1 MEELTK
7 EELDKKMSFWKIME
21 RVSIIMIGLGIVI
34 CSVSLVHMITLQIE
48 TPVTMNN
55 HSQIKNFIESLD
67 SATPILVPEERKSVE
82 NLKKL
87 ANKKLL
93 EIEDSVEVHNYEIQF
108 NEISAKRSFWILYGV
123 LIPFSGLCVL
133 GSLLNTGSNNNFRR
147 YRRELNSREK

>member
-93 EIEDSVEVHNYEIQF
+93 EIEDSIEFQNYEIHLK
-108 NEISAKRSFWILYGV
+108 EISAKKSFWFTYGY
-123 LIPFSGLCVL
+123 LIPLLGL
-133 GSLLNTGSNNNFRR
+133 SLPGIILWDYSKDNFHM
-147 YRRELNSREK
+147 YRRKLRSREK

>member
-7 EELDKKMSFWKIME
+7 EELDKKMSFWKIMG
-21 RVSIIMIGLGIVI
+21 RVSIIMVILGIVI
-34 CSVSLVHMITLQIE
+34 CLVSRDYNDLLKTE
-48 TPVTMNN
+48 TPIMMNN
-55 HSQIKNFIESLD
+55 YFNLQTLIGSLD
-67 SATPILVPEERKSVE
+67 SATPILVPEEIKSVE